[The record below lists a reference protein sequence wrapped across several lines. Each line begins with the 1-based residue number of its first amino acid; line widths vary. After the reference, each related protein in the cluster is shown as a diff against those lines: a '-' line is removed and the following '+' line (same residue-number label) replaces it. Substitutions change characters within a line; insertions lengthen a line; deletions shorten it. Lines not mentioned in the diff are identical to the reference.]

1 MNHKKTID
9 WMKLNQLII
18 NPKRFQVIF
27 NSKKKNTSPK
37 GLKLQLNNTEIMPQ
51 PSAELV
57 GVTIDS
63 ELNFD

>member
-1 MNHKKTID
+1 
-9 WMKLNQLII
+9 MKLNQLII

-27 NSKKKNTSPK
+27 NSKKKNALPK

-51 PSAELV
+51 LSAELV